1 MNSPR
6 GPLEGIV
13 LLGAPGTGKTRL
25 AQALGLAL
33 GDRHPPVQPRM
44 TESAIAPNIAA
55 APGIVTLLMGL
66 DLSASASR
74 ASEAADHRLRQAL
87 AASGTGY
94 QVIYGSGP
102 ERLRNALLALQTVM
116 GLEARPALASPPEGQ
131 GTISRPAKWVWA
143 CDKCSDPV
151 CEHRLLSDLL
161 AARAPR

>member
-1 MNSPR
+1 MTFRR

-13 LLGAPGTGKTRL
+13 LLGAPGTGKTQL
-25 AQALGLAL
+25 AQELHSALRKLHL
-33 GDRHPPVQPRM
+33 PVQPRIA
-44 TESAIAPNIAA
+44 ESAIAPDIAP

-66 DLSASASR
+66 DLAGSVFHAV
-74 ASEAADHRLRQAL
+74 EAADHRLRQAL

-143 CDKCSDPV
+143 CDKCSDPA

-161 AARAPR
+161 AARTPV